1 MLKVILPSVIMLNVV
16 MLKCRA
22 ASEAKGAATFHQM
35 SIDQVTMGQKSL
47 GVSSA
52 SVLPCFLKGVVAP
65 SLNALSGSSK
75 ANVRESGPS
84 FQL

>member
-22 ASEAKGAATFHQM
+22 ACVAKGAATFHKM
-35 SIDQVTMGQKSL
+35 SIDQVTIGQKSL

-52 SVLPCFLKGVVAP
+52 SVLPCFLKGVCC
-65 SLNALSGSSK
+65 SSVFK
-75 ANVRESGPS
+75 RLIWELKS
-84 FQL
+84 